1 MAKELGKIQKPSLD
15 GFREERKLY
24 CVLLLPYL
32 KGINV
37 PKDYSEKVSLYWQQ
51 VSEQV
56 ESLEKAGK
64 VSHVFHESVF
74 RSGEE
79 AMNMIK
85 RMNEKSYGLVKA
97 KCKAGATLQA
107 LEDKNLLDEYLDWSL
122 CISVVGRSQNVLEQV
137 AGFQAEAAIKRE
149 EHISKKINETLREN
163 EAGMLIMTDENRI
176 RIQPKISSDI
186 QVFLVR
192 PPALNEVQH
201 WLREY
206 MLERMKRKRVDQEA
220 GEESS
225 VHEDE

>member
-1 MAKELGKIQKPSLD
+1 MAKELGRIQKPSLD
-15 GFREERKLY
+15 GFREGRKLY
-24 CVLLLPYL
+24 CVPLLPYL
-32 KGINV
+32 KSIDV
-37 PKDYSEKVSLYWQQ
+37 PKDYSAKVSLYWQQ

-64 VSHVFHESVF
+64 VLHVYHESVS

-79 AMNMIK
+79 AINMIK
-85 RMNEKSYGLVKA
+85 RMNEKSYELVKA

-107 LEDKNLLDEYLDWSL
+107 LEDKSFLDEYLDWSL
-122 CISVVGRSQNVLEQV
+122 CMSVVGRSQKVLKQV

-149 EHISKKINETLREN
+149 EHMSKKINETLREN

-192 PPALNEVQH
+192 PPALNDVQR

-206 MLERMKRKRVDQEA
+206 MLERIKREGVDQEA
-220 GEESS
+220 EKKG
-225 VHEDE
+225 